1 MNLALPLNL
10 PKEAEEQFL
19 PLAESEKQS
28 VITEL
33 LIEWADKQAR
43 KKRREERLNNLS
55 PITKK
60 YAGFLKKSNGTNY
73 TDEELDQVK
82 YGYLKEKHGYIQ

>member
-10 PKEAEEQFL
+10 PKETEEQFL
-19 PLAESEKQS
+19 PLADSEKQN

-43 KKRREERLNNLS
+43 KKRREALLKNTDPDIKKWSGIISEEDIKRVKDERFHDL
-55 PITKK
+55 I
-60 YAGFLKKSNGTNY
+60 AR
-73 TDEELDQVK
+73 
-82 YGYLKEKHGYIQ
+82 